1 MTSCGA
7 LGWPSDKEEAF
18 RRLNRAVEERDQ
30 LLSKEDPLFDSLYS
44 DPRWKELLR
53 PMNFPEE

>member
-18 RRLNRAVEERDQ
+18 RLLIRVVEGCGQ
-30 LLSKEDPLFDSLYS
+30 LLSKEDPLFDSLHS

-53 PMNFPEE
+53 PMNFPEK